1 MLGDHRFDVTHRAVV
16 IHRLD
21 ATSPMPELL
30 ETGSSTPADAL
41 LLAVAPGGDDRVL
54 AAATMAILGATDR
67 PVIVRT
73 SDADV
78 LADCLTAGAAG
89 IHLGGDAADPRRLAR
104 IAESCATAIIAGG
117 EASHVEP
124 TARAGALLEL
134 ATFVRSSG
142 VRPERVA
149 VDVTPRP
156 GGLRAGA
163 AASLEELALV
173 ARGGCAAMVELTPA
187 DAAAGEEDDDAELVA
202 AATLLVVEGAR
213 LLVTDRPRPVRRVAF
228 VLSEL
233 LAARS
238 PAEVG
243 P

>member
-21 ATSPMPELL
+21 AASPMPELL
-30 ETGSSTPADAL
+30 ETAASTPADAL
-41 LLAVAPGGDDRVL
+41 LLAVAPGGDDHVL
-54 AAATMAILGATDR
+54 AATTAICGATDR

-78 LADCLTAGAAG
+78 LADCLAAGAAG
-89 IHLGGDAADPRRLAR
+89 VHLGAGAADPRRLAMV
-104 IAESCATAIIAGG
+104 AESGATAIVADG
-117 EASHVEP
+117 ETARVEP

-134 ATFVRSSG
+134 AAHARSSG
-142 VRPERVA
+142 IQPERVA

-156 GGLRAGA
+156 GGLPPGA
-163 AASLEELALV
+163 AASLEELPLV
-173 ARGGCAAMVELTPA
+173 ARGGTVVMVELTPA
-187 DAAAGEEDDDAELVA
+187 DAAGGLDEDDAELVA
-202 AATLLVVEGAR
+202 ASALLVAEGAR